1 MNNPIT
7 GFKIIKSDSL
17 TEKQRDDFIEKLYFV
32 HCEIF
37 SGISLQTFRDY
48 IFNQKATSQKIILLY
63 DKITIIGYCAVHF
76 FKITAGDKYHLI
88 RAEAGILPEYRGN
101 SPLLKFMFC
110 EIFKHALR
118 HTFRDVYYLG
128 TLVHPSSYH
137 NFHKFCDVIYPSFKQ
152 ETPQVVFHKMQELVH
167 YFGIKLKGPIEDM
180 TCEVGWI
187 TRESL
192 EEQLRWQQREE
203 DDIRY
208 FLKMNPAYREG
219 LGLITLI
226 PCTFTNLLNVLINLF
241 KSRIMK

>member
-1 MNNPIT
+1 M
-7 GFKIIKSDSL
+7 
-17 TEKQRDDFIEKLYFV
+17 EKKELIQNTKNAFDFIEKLYFV
-32 HCEIF
+32 HSKIF
-37 SGISLQTFRDY
+37 SGIDQQTFRAY
-48 IFNQKATSQKIILLY
+48 IFNKKATSQKIILFY
-63 DKITIIGYCAVHF
+63 DKITVIGYCAVHF
-76 FKITAGDKYHLI
+76 FRITADDTYHVI

-101 SPLLKFMFC
+101 SPLVKFMFW
-110 EIFKHALR
+110 EIYKHALR
-118 HTFRDVYYLG
+118 HRFRDVYYLG

-152 ETPQVVFHKMQELVH
+152 ETPQVIFHKIQTLIQ
-167 YFGIKLKGPIEDM
+167 YLSIKLKGPIEEM

-187 TRESL
+187 TRESV

-219 LGLITLI
+219 FGLITLI

-241 KSRIMK
+241 KNRIMK